1 MKINSFFLP
10 DDESDNNKR
19 MESVDDDIS
28 INVDSND
35 KSVETNETVKT
46 SAATG
51 EYVLADTNQNVYF
64 DYLWI
69 DDFCRMLEMVLKKEL
84 QYHTYNIVSG
94 QKVSLRE
101 ICDCVRKISNK
112 DLNVYVCRDG
122 LANEYTASNERCKK
136 ECKDFIYTPIEKSIE
151 SLYYWYVENEEMI
164 DIYKLLY

>member
-1 MKINSFFLP
+1 
-10 DDESDNNKR
+10 
-19 MESVDDDIS
+19 
-28 INVDSND
+28 
-35 KSVETNETVKT
+35 
-46 SAATG
+46 
-51 EYVLADTNQNVYF
+51 
-64 DYLWI
+64 
-69 DDFCRMLEMVLKKEL
+69 MLEMVLKKEL

-122 LANEYTASNERCKK
+122 LANEYTASNERFKK

-164 DIYKLLY
+164 DIYRLLY